1 MNAENCIANCYSC
14 TDEPLED
21 CMRDHRFDYVPSW
34 LSSVSCYSW
43 KLWVCSNDLWLSS
56 LYLILCSHYF
66 IGNLPGIYAYEL
78 PVDAVNSTRNTQ
90 TLSTMTSIQSSSYLK
105 QHSQL
110 YQKLLRF
117 SFSSPSPLSI
127 QFSTKNPTAGR
138 LLMFS
143 IPLTEDGQ
151 LTDLSKYLSSSDYK
165 DIHIYRYSLLSVYIT
180 SHCCH
185 L

>member
-1 MNAENCIANCYSC
+1 MYLLLYSH
-14 TDEPLED
+14 DFL
-21 CMRDHRFDYVPSW
+21 
-34 LSSVSCYSW
+34 
-43 KLWVCSNDLWLSS
+43 
-56 LYLILCSHYF
+56 
-66 IGNLPGIYAYEL
+66 GNLPGIYAYEL

-90 TLSTMTSIQSSSYLK
+90 TLSTMTSIRSSSYLE

-117 SFSSPSPLSI
+117 SSSSTPLSI